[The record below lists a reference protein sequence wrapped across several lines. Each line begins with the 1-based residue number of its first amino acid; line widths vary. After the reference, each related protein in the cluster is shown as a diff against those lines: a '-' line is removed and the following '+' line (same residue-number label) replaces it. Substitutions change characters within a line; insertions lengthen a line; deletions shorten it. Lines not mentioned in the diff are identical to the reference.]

1 MSQSFTRG
9 SLLLRLQSHINILY
23 SALSKLNQGSSLVL
37 RIQFFILL
45 YQNSITDRLSSSA
58 YNSLF
63 CFIKTQSRIVSR
75 PPHTRNLSSKYQG
88 QGSKPPINQTLSPDT
103 RLKSQT
109 SNLLEPFSKNQ
120 DRDIQTS
127 IYQNRTQRTR
137 LKSPNSKQ
145 PELQTTNFL
154 KATEKEYSTDTPLF
168 FFSGGGSRDLQPLS
182 YWNFLT
188 NSFR

>member
-1 MSQSFTRG
+1 MELVTVSPLITKKGWPSV
-9 SLLLRLQSHINILY
+9 LY
-23 SALSKLNQGSSLVL
+23 SAFYLKHEQWKTRCHSLSLADRHYSAYNLIS
-37 RIQFFILL
+37 IFFTLL

-109 SNLLEPFSKNQ
+109 SDLLEPFSKNQ
-120 DRDIQTS
+120 DRDIQNFDLPESYSANKAQESKLKTTRTS
-127 IYQNRTQRTR
+127 NHKFPQ
-137 LKSPNSKQ
+137 
-145 PELQTTNFL
+145 
-154 KATEKEYSTDTPLF
+154 
-168 FFSGGGSRDLQPLS
+168 GSD
-182 YWNFLT
+182 
-188 NSFR
+188 